1 MSPMSQRAGL
11 AVLLSAVLFGG
22 GAAAERAGAAAP
34 AARTVSGL
42 PIASEV
48 RVAGDDTQ
56 TRFVVDLDKTID
68 IRAFTLA
75 NPYRVVVDMPQ
86 VTFQLPPKAGES
98 GRGLVKAFRFGLV
111 MQGGSRMVIDLAR
124 PARIDKAFVLEAA
137 NEQPARLVLE
147 LAATDREAFMRTTA
161 LNNRPPDAP
170 INRPQRDD
178 GKADNK
184 ASNDPRPL
192 VVIDP
197 GHGGIDNGTRAPSG
211 ENEKVM
217 VLDFALALRDKI
229 EKIGKYRVLMT
240 RSDDTF
246 IPLNERVHIARTH
259 KASLFISIH
268 ADALVRRD
276 PSAQGVTVYTVS
288 ERASDPAAARLA
300 EAENRAD
307 VIAGLDLSSEPA
319 DVANILIDLAR
330 RETKTFSVQFART
343 LITEMK
349 SAAKL
354 HQNPMKS
361 AGFRVLKAPDV
372 PSVLVELGFVTNKD
386 DVKALTSEAWRGR
399 AADAVVQAVDAFFT
413 TRLARGHN

>member
-1 MSPMSQRAGL
+1 MFQRAGM
-11 AVLLSAVLFGG
+11 AVLFSATLL
-22 GAAAERAGAAAP
+22 GAAVAAERTGAVGPPTRAP
-34 AARTVSGL
+34 NDL
-42 PIASEV
+42 PVANDV
-48 RVAGDDTQ
+48 RVAGDESL

-75 NPYRVVVDMPQ
+75 NPYRVVIDMPQ
-86 VTFQLPPKAGES
+86 VTFQLPRKAGES
-98 GRGLVKAFRFGLV
+98 GRGLIKAFRFGLV

-147 LAATDREAFMRTTA
+147 LAATDREAFIRTTA

-170 INRPQRDD
+170 LRGSEREDSKAVGDSRP
-178 GKADNK
+178 
-184 ASNDPRPL
+184 
-192 VVIDP
+192 VIVIDP

-211 ENEKVM
+211 ENEKAL
-217 VLDFALALRDKI
+217 VLDFGLTLRDKI
-229 EKIGKYRVLMT
+229 EKTGKYRVVMT

-246 IPLNERVHIARTH
+246 IALGARVQIARAH
-259 KASLFISIH
+259 KASLFISVH

-276 PSAQGVTVYTVS
+276 GAAQGVTVYTLS
-288 ERASDPAAARLA
+288 ERASDAAAARFA

-307 VIAGLDLSSEPA
+307 VIAGLDLSGEPR
-319 DVANILIDLAR
+319 DVADILIDLAR

-343 LITEMK
+343 LINQMRPVT
-349 SAAKL
+349 KL
-354 HQNPMKS
+354 HQNPLKS

-372 PSVLVELGFVTNKD
+372 PSVLVELGFVTSKE
-386 DVKALTSEAWRGR
+386 DVKALTSEVWRGH

-413 TRLARGHN
+413 TRLAGGRN